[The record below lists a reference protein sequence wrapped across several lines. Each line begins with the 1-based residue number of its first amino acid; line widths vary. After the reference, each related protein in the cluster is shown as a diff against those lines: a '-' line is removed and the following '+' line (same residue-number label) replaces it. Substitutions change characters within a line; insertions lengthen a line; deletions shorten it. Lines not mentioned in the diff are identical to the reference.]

1 MRQLIRIKLSRR
13 LSFLTFN
20 GFTAL
25 FVVTFCIAPLV
36 SHFSD
41 RGDEISEGAS
51 QLSHFRSINRTAKI
65 LMART
70 EHTGDPFL
78 PGAEERL
85 ASADL
90 QANLKAIT
98 AAAGARFLGVHGL
111 QIDRTRSSHMVAA
124 SLELEGP
131 LQTIRDVVQTIET
144 QTPFLFITFAELR
157 RASDTDETVIHA
169 ELKVK
174 GSMSYRGGE
183 LTEVSV
189 PMEDRR
195 AGFPSTTAQE
205 R

>member
-1 MRQLIRIKLSRR
+1 MRQVISAKISHR

-20 GFTAL
+20 VFATL
-25 FVVTFCIAPLV
+25 FVVLFVIAPLM
-36 SHFSD
+36 SHFSE
-41 RGDEISEGAS
+41 RSEEILEDAS
-51 QLSHFRSINRTAKI
+51 QLSHFRSIHRAAKV
-65 LMART
+65 LMDRT
-70 EHTGDPFL
+70 EQTGDPFL

-90 QANLKAIT
+90 QANLKAIA

-111 QIDRTRSSHMVAA
+111 QIGRTKSSHMVAA

-131 LQTIRDVVQTIET
+131 LQTIRDAVRTIET
-144 QTPFLFITFAELR
+144 QTPFLFIAFAEFR

-169 ELKVK
+169 ELKVQ

-183 LTEVSV
+183 RTEASV
-189 PMEDRR
+189 PIEDWR
-195 AGFPSTTAQE
+195 AGFLSTTVQE